1 MPPRRSSTPRSAPPP
16 PPTSPPPRCSTW
28 PTTST
33 GSPSGE
39 ESGNY
44 TATLAALTALQPLP
58 PLVMLGV
65 SMGSVK
71 DSAVLDNTTAAY
83 WASHWELYK
92 HVYAFSK

>member
-1 MPPRRSSTPRSAPPP
+1 MPLAAAAPPACRPAGP
-16 PPTSPPPRCSTW
+16 PPLEVLTSP
-28 PTTST
+28 
-33 GSPSGE
+33 GE

-44 TATLAALTALQPLP
+44 NATLAALTALQPLP